1 MFGVC
6 YYPEHWPPAQWEQDA
21 QMMSE
26 LGLTYVRIGEFAW
39 SRLEP
44 NPGEL
49 DFTWLDQAILTLNNA
64 GLKVVICTPTA
75 TPPKW
80 LIDQHPEILP
90 VDPNTGATRGFGS
103 RRHYDFSS
111 VQYLQQSLRITRALA
126 LRYGSHNGIVGWQT
140 DNELC
145 CHDTALSGSNNAR
158 SAFQAWC
165 SDQYSSIEKLNTD
178 WGNVFW
184 SMEYRDFTEI
194 ELPILA
200 VTETSPA
207 HRLAYRRF
215 SSDQVVNY
223 HTLMVAEIRQHAPD
237 QFITHNF
244 IPMNETAVD
253 NFALAAPLDFTSY
266 DNYPLGRT
274 DLMLT
279 GAPADQ
285 LRRYMRTGHPDF
297 ATYYHDQT
305 RGLLNRGFWVMEQ
318 QPGPVNWA
326 NNNPRPAPGMIRF
339 WTIEA
344 FAHGADCVC
353 YFRWRQ
359 APFAQE
365 QMHAGLLRPD
375 NSKTEAWP
383 EAEQAMA
390 DVAQLDI
397 TSQPSQPASVAIIT
411 GVEGLWVSDIEKQGQ
426 AYDFNDVQFS
436 YYSALRELGVNIDF
450 ISVDADFSPYTL
462 IIAPSLPIIDSA
474 FVSKCKASSAQ
485 FIFGPRSGAKTT
497 EFGYPTNL
505 PPGLLQTL
513 IPIRVLSVETLRED
527 CAEALNWNGKHYES
541 CRWREQLDAG
551 NTEVIAKYHND
562 EPAIVRNERFIYLG
576 TLTNRDFLLDFLQ
589 QQCHHNN
596 INTYRF
602 DEDIRVSQRG
612 KLIFAFNY
620 SDQQHL
626 LPLDSDTTLLLGNR
640 IIQPH
645 GITVWQASDKAPLL
659 KK

>member
-6 YYPEHWPPAQWEQDA
+6 YYPEHWPQAQWEQDA

-145 CHDTALSGSNNAR
+145 CHDTALSGSSNAR

-339 WTIEA
+339 WTLEA

-383 EAEQAMA
+383 EAQQAMLE
-390 DVAQLDI
+390 VSKLDI
-397 TSQPSQPASVAIIT
+397 TNQTIQSASVAIIT
-411 GVEGLWVSDIEKQGQ
+411 GVEGLWVSDIEKQGE
-426 AYDFNDVQFS
+426 AYDFNSVQFS
-436 YYSALRELGVNIDF
+436 YYSALRELGVNVDF
-450 ISVDADFSPYTL
+450 ISVHADFSPYAL
-462 IIAPSLPIIDSA
+462 IIAPSLPIIDST
-474 FVSKCKASSAQ
+474 FVEKCESSSAQ
-485 FIFGPRSGAKTT
+485 FIFGPRAGAKTS
-497 EFGYPTNL
+497 EFGFPATL
-505 PPGLLQTL
+505 PPGLLQAL
-513 IPIRVLSVETLRED
+513 VPIRVLSVETLRED
-527 CAEALNWNGKHYES
+527 CTEGLNWNGDHYES
-541 CRWREQLDAG
+541 CRWREQLNAG
-551 NTEVIAKYHND
+551 DTEVIAQYANG
-562 EPAIVRNERFIYLG
+562 EAAIVRSSRFTYLG
-576 TLTNRDFLLDFLQ
+576 TLTNRAFLLDFLQ
-589 QQCHHNN
+589 RQCED
-596 INTYRF
+596 IGITIYRF
-602 DEDIRVSQRG
+602 GEDIRVSQRG
-612 KLIFAFNY
+612 TLIFAFNY
-620 SDQQHL
+620 SEQEQS
-626 LPLDSDTTLLLGNR
+626 LPLSSDVEILLGNK
-640 IIQPH
+640 IIQSH
-645 GITVWQASDKAPLL
+645 GITVWRTSD
-659 KK
+659 

>member
-6 YYPEHWPPAQWEQDA
+6 YYPEHWPQSQWDQDA
-21 QMMSE
+21 TMMAE

-44 NPGEL
+44 NPGEYNF
-49 DFTWLDQAILTLNNA
+49 DWLDAAIASLTHA
-64 GLKVVICTPTA
+64 GLKVVMGTPTA

-80 LIDQHPEILP
+80 LIDQYPKILP
-90 VDPNTGATRGFGS
+90 VDPDTGRTRGFGS

-111 VQYLQQSLRITRALA
+111 ADYLRESLRITEALA
-126 LRYGSHNGIVGWQT
+126 KRYGDHKGVVGWQT

-145 CHDTALSGSNNAR
+145 CHDTALSGSALAR
-158 SAFQAWC
+158 DAFQDWC
-165 SDQYSSIEKLNTD
+165 QQRYTSIDKLNSD

-184 SMEYRDFTEI
+184 SMEYRDFSEI
-194 ELPILA
+194 ELPIGA

-215 SSDQVVNY
+215 SSDQVINY
-223 HTLMVAEIRQHAPD
+223 HNPMVEMIRAHAPD
-237 QFITHNF
+237 KFITHNF

-274 DLMLT
+274 DLLMT
-279 GAPADQ
+279 GAPAEQ
-285 LRRYMRTGHPDF
+285 LRPYMRTGHPDF

-339 WTIEA
+339 WTLEA

-375 NSKTEAWP
+375 NSKTEAWA
-383 EAEQAMA
+383 EVEQAMA
-390 DVAQLDI
+390 EVAALNI
-397 TSQPSQPASVAIIT
+397 GNQPLQPASVAIIT
-411 GVEGLWVSDIEKQGQ
+411 GAEGLWVSDIEKQGQ
-426 AYDFNDVQFS
+426 AYDFNNVQLS

-450 ISVDADFSPYTL
+450 ISVDSDFTVYAL
-462 IIAPSLPIIDSA
+462 IIAPSLPIVDQA
-474 FVSKCKASSAQ
+474 FVDKCKASSAQ
-485 FIFGPRSGAKTT
+485 FIFGPRAGAKTS
-497 EFGYPTNL
+497 EFGYPAIL
-505 PPGLLQTL
+505 PPGLLQQL
-513 IPIRVLSVETLRED
+513 IPIRILSVETLRAD
-527 CAEALNWNGKHYES
+527 CMEGLSWNKQQYQSGS
-541 CRWREQLDAG
+541 WCEQIDAG
-551 NTEVIAKYHND
+551 ESEILARYDNG
-562 EPAIVRNERFIYLG
+562 EPAVVRQDRTTYIG
-576 TLTNRDFLLDFLQ
+576 TLTNREFLLDFFQ
-589 QQCHHNN
+589 QYCQQAN
-596 INTYRF
+596 IQTYRF
-602 DEDIRVSQRG
+602 ATDIRVCQRG
-612 KLIFAFNY
+612 DLMFAFNY
-620 SDQQHL
+620 SDQPQE
-626 LPLDSDTTLLLGNR
+626 LPLDSGASLMLGSTR
-640 IIQPH
+640 IEPH
-645 GITVWQASDKAPLL
+645 GIAVWRLSGS
-659 KK
+659 

>member
-6 YYPEHWPPAQWEQDA
+6 YYPEHWPESQWDEDA
-21 QMMSE
+21 KMMAE

-44 NPGEL
+44 NPGEY
-49 DFTWLDQAILTLNNA
+49 DFAWLDRSLATLASA
-64 GLKVVICTPTA
+64 GLKVVMGTPTA

-80 LIDQHPEILP
+80 LCDLYPEILP
-90 VDPNTGATRGFGS
+90 VDPDTGRIRGFGS

-111 VQYLQQSLRITRALA
+111 PIYLRESLRITEALA
-126 LRYGSHNGIVGWQT
+126 RRYGNNDAVVGWQT

-145 CHDTALSGSNNAR
+145 CHDTALSGSELAGQ
-158 SAFQAWC
+158 AFQVWC
-165 SDQYSSIEKLNTD
+165 RQRYGSIDKLNSD

-194 ELPILA
+194 DLPIGA

-215 SSDQVVNY
+215 SSDQVINY
-223 HTLMVAEIRQHAPD
+223 HNPMVEMIRQHAPGK
-237 QFITHNF
+237 FITHNF

-253 NFALAAPLDFTSY
+253 NFALAAGLDFTSY

-274 DLMLT
+274 DLLLT
-279 GAPADQ
+279 DAPTEE

-339 WTIEA
+339 WTLEA

-375 NSKTEAWP
+375 NSKSEAWP

-390 DVAQLDI
+390 EVAQLDI
-397 TSQPSQPASVAIIT
+397 ENQPLQPASVAIIT
-411 GVEGLWVSDIEKQGQ
+411 GAEGLWVSDIEQQGE
-426 AYDFNDVQFS
+426 AYDFNNVQLS
-436 YYSALRELGVNIDF
+436 YYSALRELGVNVDF
-450 ISVDADFSPYTL
+450 ISVDSDLSDFSAYKL
-462 IIAPSLPIIDSA
+462 IIAPSLPIVDQA
-474 FVSKCKASSAQ
+474 FVDRCRNSSAQ
-485 FIFGPRSGAKTT
+485 FIFGPRAGAKTS
-497 EFGYPTNL
+497 EFAYPSSL
-505 PPGLLQTL
+505 PPGLLQQL
-513 IPIRVLSVETLRED
+513 IPIRVLSVETLRAD
-527 CAEALNWNGKHYES
+527 CHEPLSWNNHIYES
-541 CRWREQLDAG
+541 GIWREQLDAAHSDQV
-551 NTEVIAKYHND
+551 EVIASYENG
-562 EPAIVRNERFIYLG
+562 EAAIVRNERFTYMA
-576 TLTNRDFLLDFLQ
+576 TLTNRAFLLDFFE
-589 QQCHHNN
+589 QQCQQAD
-596 INTYRF
+596 IQTYRF
-602 DEDIRVSQRG
+602 GEDIRISQRG
-612 KLIFAFNY
+612 NLMFAFNY
-620 SDQQHL
+620 SQHQQV
-626 LPLDSDTTLLLGNR
+626 LPLDPDTTFVLGSTT
-640 IIQPH
+640 IEPH
-645 GITVWQASDKAPLL
+645 GVTVWKS
-659 KK
+659 

>member
-1 MFGVC
+1 
-6 YYPEHWPPAQWEQDA
+6 
-21 QMMSE
+21 MMAE

-44 NPGEL
+44 NPGDY
-49 DFTWLDQAILTLNNA
+49 DFGWLDVAVATLTHA
-64 GLKVVICTPTA
+64 GLKVVMGTPTA

-80 LIDQHPEILP
+80 LIDQYPEILP
-90 VDPNTGATRGFGS
+90 VDPDTGRTRGFGS

-111 VQYLQQSLRITRALA
+111 AVYLRESLRITEALA
-126 LRYGSHNGIVGWQT
+126 KRYGNHYGVVGWQT

-145 CHDTALSGSNNAR
+145 CHDTALSGSDLAR
-158 SAFQAWC
+158 EGFQDWC
-165 SDQYSSIEKLNTD
+165 RQRYSTIDILNSE

-184 SMEYRDFTEI
+184 SMEYRDFSEI
-194 ELPILA
+194 ELPIGA

-215 SSDQVVNY
+215 SSDQVINY
-223 HTLMVAEIRQHAPD
+223 HNPMVEMIRQHAPGK
-237 QFITHNF
+237 FITHNF

-274 DLMLT
+274 DLLLT
-279 GAPADQ
+279 GAPKEQ
-285 LRRYMRTGHPDF
+285 LQRYMRTGHPDF

-339 WTIEA
+339 WTLEA

-390 DVAQLDI
+390 EVGALDI
-397 TSQPSQPASVAIIT
+397 GNQPLQSASVAIIT
-411 GVEGLWVSDIEKQGQ
+411 GAEGLWVSDIEKQGQ
-426 AYDFNDVQFS
+426 AYDFNNVQLS
-436 YYSALRELGVNIDF
+436 YYSALRELGINIDF
-450 ISVDADFSPYTL
+450 ISVNSDFTPYSI
-462 IIAPSLPIIDSA
+462 IIAPSLPIVDQA
-474 FVSKCKASSAQ
+474 FVDKSQASTAQ
-485 FIFGPRSGAKTT
+485 FIFGPRAGAKTS
-497 EFGYPTNL
+497 EFGYPISL
-505 PPGLLQTL
+505 PPGLLQQL
-513 IPIRVLSVETLRED
+513 IPIRILSVETLRAD
-527 CAEALNWNGKHYES
+527 CMEGLCWNKQQYQSGSWCEQIEAGESEVLARYDNG
-541 CRWREQLDAG
+541 
-551 NTEVIAKYHND
+551 
-562 EPAIVRNERFIYLG
+562 EPAVVRQDRTTYIG
-576 TLTNRDFLLDFLQ
+576 TLTNREFLLDFFQ
-589 QQCHHNN
+589 QYCQQAS
-596 INTYRF
+596 IPTYRF
-602 DEDIRVSQRG
+602 GTDIRVSQRG
-612 KLIFAFNY
+612 DLMFAFNY
-620 SDQQHL
+620 SDQPQE
-626 LPLDSDTTLLLGNR
+626 LPLDYGARLMLGSTR
-640 IIQPH
+640 IEPH
-645 GITVWQASDKAPLL
+645 GVTVWRGSGS
-659 KK
+659 

>member
-6 YYPEHWPPAQWEQDA
+6 YYPEHWPQSQWDQDA
-21 QMMSE
+21 AMMAE

-44 NPGEL
+44 NPGEYNF
-49 DFTWLDQAILTLNNA
+49 DWLDAAIASLTHA
-64 GLKVVICTPTA
+64 GLKVVMGTPTA

-80 LIDQHPEILP
+80 LIDQYPEILP
-90 VDPNTGATRGFGS
+90 VDPDTGCTRGFGS

-111 VQYLQQSLRITRALA
+111 ADYLRESLRITEALA
-126 LRYGSHNGIVGWQT
+126 KRYGNHEGVFGWQT

-145 CHDTALSGSNNAR
+145 CHDTALSGSALAR
-158 SAFQAWC
+158 DAFQDWC
-165 SDQYSSIEKLNTD
+165 QQHYTSIDKLNND

-184 SMEYRDFTEI
+184 SMEYRDFSEI
-194 ELPILA
+194 ELPIAA

-207 HRLAYRRF
+207 HRLAYRHF
-215 SSDQVVNY
+215 SSDQVINY
-223 HTLMVAEIRQHAPD
+223 HNPMVEMIRAHAPD
-237 QFITHNF
+237 KFITHNF

-274 DLMLT
+274 DLLMT
-279 GAPADQ
+279 GAPEQQ

-339 WTIEA
+339 WTLEA

-390 DVAQLDI
+390 EVAALDI
-397 TSQPSQPASVAIIT
+397 GNQPLQPASVAIIT
-411 GVEGLWVSDIEKQGQ
+411 GAEGLWVSDIEKQGE
-426 AYDFNDVQFS
+426 AYDFNNVQLS

-450 ISVDADFSPYTL
+450 ISVDSDFTAYAL
-462 IIAPSLPIIDSA
+462 IIAPSLPIVDQA
-474 FVSKCKASSAQ
+474 FVDKCKASSAQ
-485 FIFGPRSGAKTT
+485 FIFGPRAGAKTS
-497 EFGYPTNL
+497 EFGYPAIL
-505 PPGLLQTL
+505 PPGLLQQL
-513 IPIRVLSVETLRED
+513 IPIRILSVETLRAD
-527 CAEALNWNGKHYES
+527 CMEGLSWNKQQYQSGS
-541 CRWREQLDAG
+541 WCEQIDAG
-551 NTEVIAKYHND
+551 ESEILVRYDNG
-562 EPAIVRNERFIYLG
+562 EPAVVRQDRTTYIG
-576 TLTNRDFLLDFLQ
+576 TLTNREFLLDFFQ
-589 QQCHHNN
+589 QYCQQAN
-596 INTYRF
+596 IQTYRF
-602 DEDIRVSQRG
+602 GTDIRVCQRG
-612 KLIFAFNY
+612 DLMFAFNY
-620 SDQQHL
+620 SDQPQE
-626 LPLDSDTTLLLGNR
+626 LPLDSDASLMLGSTH
-640 IIQPH
+640 IEPH
-645 GITVWQASDKAPLL
+645 GIAVWRPSGS
-659 KK
+659 

>member
-6 YYPEHWPPAQWEQDA
+6 YYPEHWPQAQWEQDA

-145 CHDTALSGSNNAR
+145 CHDTALSGSSNAR

-305 RGLLNRGFWVMEQ
+305 RGLLNRSFWVMEQ

-326 NNNPRPAPGMIRF
+326 DNNPRPAPGMIRF

-365 QMHAGLLRPD
+365 QMHAGILRPD

-383 EAEQAMA
+383 EAQQAMLE
-390 DVAQLDI
+390 VSKLDI
-397 TSQPSQPASVAIIT
+397 THQTTQSASVAIIT
-411 GVEGLWVSDIEKQGQ
+411 GVEGLWVSDIEKQGE
-426 AYDFNDVQFS
+426 AYDFNSVQFS
-436 YYSALRELGVNIDF
+436 YYSALRELGVTVDF
-450 ISVDADFSPYTL
+450 ISVDADFSPYAL
-462 IIAPSLPIIDSA
+462 IIAPSLPIINSA
-474 FVSKCKASSAQ
+474 FVEKCKNSSAE
-485 FIFGPRSGAKTT
+485 FVFGPRSGAKTS
-497 EFGYPTNL
+497 EFGYPADL

-513 IPIRVLSVETLRED
+513 LPIRVLSVETLRED
-527 CAEALNWNGKHYES
+527 FAEVLTWNGRQYES
-541 CRWREQLDAG
+541 CRWREQLDAA
-551 NTEVIAKYHND
+551 NTEVIATYHND
-562 EPAIVRNERFIYLG
+562 EPAIVRSGQFTYLG
-576 TLTNRDFLLDFLQ
+576 TLTNRAFLLDFLQ
-589 QQCHHNN
+589 QQCEHNGVR
-596 INTYRF
+596 TYRF
-602 DEDIRVSQRG
+602 DKDIRVVQRG
-612 KLIFAFNY
+612 ALMFAFNY
-620 SDQQHL
+620 SEQPQV
-626 LPLDSDTTLLLGNR
+626 LPIAANTQWLLGNATVE
-640 IIQPH
+640 PH
-645 GITVWQASDKAPLL
+645 GIAVWRAIE
-659 KK
+659 

>member
-6 YYPEHWPPAQWEQDA
+6 YYPEHWPQSQWDKDA
-21 QMMSE
+21 TMMAE

-44 NPGEL
+44 NPGEY
-49 DFTWLDQAILTLNNA
+49 DFDWLDAAIESLTNA
-64 GLKVVICTPTA
+64 GLKVVMGTPTA

-80 LIDQHPEILP
+80 LIDRYPEILP
-90 VDPNTGATRGFGS
+90 VDPDTGRTRGFGS

-111 VQYLQQSLRITRALA
+111 AVYLRESLRITEAMA
-126 LRYGSHNGIVGWQT
+126 KRYGNHKGVVGWQT

-145 CHDTALSGSNNAR
+145 CHDTALSGSALAR
-158 SAFQAWC
+158 DAFQDWC
-165 SDQYSSIEKLNTD
+165 QQHYTSIDKLNSD

-184 SMEYRDFTEI
+184 SMEYRDFSEI
-194 ELPILA
+194 ELPIGA

-207 HRLAYRRF
+207 HRLAYRHF
-215 SSDQVVNY
+215 SSDQVINY
-223 HTLMVAEIRQHAPD
+223 HNPMVEMIRQHAPGK
-237 QFITHNF
+237 FITHNF

-274 DLMLT
+274 DLLMT
-279 GAPADQ
+279 GAPAEQ
-285 LRRYMRTGHPDF
+285 LRPYMRTGHPDF

-339 WTIEA
+339 WTLEA

-390 DVAQLDI
+390 EVAALDI
-397 TSQPSQPASVAIIT
+397 VNQPLQPASVAIIT
-411 GVEGLWVSDIEKQGQ
+411 GAEGLWVSDIEKQGQ
-426 AYDFNDVQFS
+426 AYDFNNVQLS

-450 ISVDADFSPYTL
+450 ISVDSDFTAYAL
-462 IIAPSLPIIDSA
+462 IIAPSLPIVDQA
-474 FVSKCKASSAQ
+474 FVDKCKASSAH
-485 FIFGPRSGAKTT
+485 FIFGPRAGAKTS
-497 EFGYPTNL
+497 EFGYPAIL
-505 PPGLLQTL
+505 PPGLLQQL
-513 IPIRVLSVETLRED
+513 IPIRILSVETLRAD
-527 CAEALNWNGKHYES
+527 CMEGLCWNKQQYQSGSWCEQIEAGESEILARYDNGE
-541 CRWREQLDAG
+541 AA
-551 NTEVIAKYHND
+551 V
-562 EPAIVRNERFIYLG
+562 VRQDRTTYIG
-576 TLTNRDFLLDFLQ
+576 TLTNREFLLDFFQ
-589 QQCHHNN
+589 QYCQQAN
-596 INTYRF
+596 IQTYRF
-602 DEDIRVSQRG
+602 GTDIRVCQRG
-612 KLIFAFNY
+612 DLMFAFNY
-620 SDQQHL
+620 SDQPQQ
-626 LPLDSDTTLLLGNR
+626 LPLDSGSSLMLGSSQ
-640 IIQPH
+640 IKPH
-645 GITVWQASDKAPLL
+645 GVTVWRGSGN
-659 KK
+659 

>member
-1 MFGVC
+1 
-6 YYPEHWPPAQWEQDA
+6 
-21 QMMSE
+21 MMAE

-44 NPGEL
+44 NPGEYNF
-49 DFTWLDQAILTLNNA
+49 DWLDAAIASLTHA
-64 GLKVVICTPTA
+64 GLKVVMGTPTA

-80 LIDQHPEILP
+80 LIDQYPEILP
-90 VDPNTGATRGFGS
+90 VDPDTGRTRGFGS

-111 VQYLQQSLRITRALA
+111 ADYLRESLRITEALA
-126 LRYGSHNGIVGWQT
+126 KRYGNHEGVVGWQT

-145 CHDTALSGSNNAR
+145 CHDTALSFSAIAR
-158 SAFQAWC
+158 DAFQHWC
-165 SDQYSSIEKLNTD
+165 QRRYTSIDKLNND

-184 SMEYRDFTEI
+184 SMEYRDFSEI
-194 ELPILA
+194 ELPIAA

-215 SSDQVVNY
+215 SSDQVINY
-223 HTLMVAEIRQHAPD
+223 HNPMVEMIRAHAPD
-237 QFITHNF
+237 KFITHNF

-274 DLMLT
+274 DLLMT
-279 GAPADQ
+279 GAPEQQ

-339 WTIEA
+339 WTLEA

-390 DVAQLDI
+390 EVAALDI
-397 TSQPSQPASVAIIT
+397 GNQPLQPASVAIVT
-411 GVEGLWVSDIEKQGQ
+411 GVEGLWVSDIEKQGE
-426 AYDFNDVQFS
+426 AYDFNNVQLS

-450 ISVDADFSPYTL
+450 ISVDSDFAAYAL
-462 IIAPSLPIIDSA
+462 IIAPSLPIVDQA
-474 FVSKCKASSAQ
+474 FVDKCKASSAQ
-485 FIFGPRSGAKTT
+485 FIFGPRAGAKTS
-497 EFGYPTNL
+497 EFGYPAIL
-505 PPGLLQTL
+505 PPGLLQQL
-513 IPIRVLSVETLRED
+513 IPIRILSVETLRAD
-527 CAEALNWNGKHYES
+527 CMEGLSWNKQQYQSGS
-541 CRWREQLDAG
+541 WCEQIDAG
-551 NTEVIAKYHND
+551 ESEILARYDNG
-562 EPAIVRNERFIYLG
+562 EPAVVRQDRTTYIG
-576 TLTNRDFLLDFLQ
+576 TLTNREFLLDFFQ
-589 QQCHHNN
+589 QYCQQAN
-596 INTYRF
+596 IQTYRF
-602 DEDIRVSQRG
+602 GTDIRVCQRG
-612 KLIFAFNY
+612 DLMFAFNY
-620 SDQQHL
+620 SDKPQQ
-626 LPLDSDTTLLLGNR
+626 LPLDSGASLMLGSSQ
-640 IIQPH
+640 IKPH
-645 GITVWQASDKAPLL
+645 GVTVWRGSGN
-659 KK
+659 

>member
-6 YYPEHWPPAQWEQDA
+6 YYPEHWPQAQWEQDA

-145 CHDTALSGSNNAR
+145 CHDTALSGSSNAR

-279 GAPADQ
+279 GAPAEQ
-285 LRRYMRTGHPDF
+285 LNRYMRTGHPDF

-339 WTIEA
+339 WTLEA

-383 EAEQAMA
+383 EAQQAMLE
-390 DVAQLDI
+390 VSKLDI
-397 TSQPSQPASVAIIT
+397 TNQTTQSASVAIIT
-411 GVEGLWVSDIEKQGQ
+411 GVEGLWVSDIEKQGE
-426 AYDFNDVQFS
+426 AYDFNSVQFS
-436 YYSALRELGVNIDF
+436 YYSALRELGVTVDF
-450 ISVDADFSPYTL
+450 ISVDADFSPYAL

-474 FVSKCKASSAQ
+474 FVEKCKNSSAE
-485 FIFGPRSGAKTT
+485 FVFGPRSGAKTS
-497 EFGYPTNL
+497 EFGYPTDL

-513 IPIRVLSVETLRED
+513 LPIRVLSVETLRED
-527 CAEALNWNGKHYES
+527 FAEVLTWNGRQYES
-541 CRWREQLDAG
+541 CHWREQLDAA
-551 NTEVIAKYHND
+551 NTEVIATYHND
-562 EPAIVRNERFIYLG
+562 EPAIVRSGQFTYLG
-576 TLTNRDFLLDFLQ
+576 TLTNRAFLLDFLQ
-589 QQCHHNN
+589 QQCEHNGVR
-596 INTYRF
+596 TYRF
-602 DEDIRVSQRG
+602 DKDIRVVQRG
-612 KLIFAFNY
+612 ALMFAFNY
-620 SDQQHL
+620 SEQPQV
-626 LPLDSDTTLLLGNR
+626 LPIAANTQWLLGNATVE
-640 IIQPH
+640 PH
-645 GITVWQASDKAPLL
+645 GIAVWRAIE
-659 KK
+659 

>member
-6 YYPEHWPPAQWEQDA
+6 YYPEHWPQSQWDQDA
-21 QMMSE
+21 AMMAE

-44 NPGEL
+44 NPGEYNF
-49 DFTWLDQAILTLNNA
+49 DWLDAAIASLTHA
-64 GLKVVICTPTA
+64 GLKVVMGTPTA

-80 LIDQHPEILP
+80 LIDQYPEILP
-90 VDPNTGATRGFGS
+90 VDPDTGCTRGFGS

-111 VQYLQQSLRITRALA
+111 ADYLRESLRITEALA
-126 LRYGSHNGIVGWQT
+126 KRYGNHEGVVGWQT

-145 CHDTALSGSNNAR
+145 CHDTALSGSALAR
-158 SAFQAWC
+158 DAFQDWC
-165 SDQYSSIEKLNTD
+165 QQHYTSIDKLNND

-184 SMEYRDFTEI
+184 SMEYRDFSEI
-194 ELPILA
+194 ELPIAA

-215 SSDQVVNY
+215 SSDQVINY
-223 HTLMVAEIRQHAPD
+223 HNPMVEMIRAHAPD
-237 QFITHNF
+237 KFITHNF

-274 DLMLT
+274 DLLMT
-279 GAPADQ
+279 GAPEQQ

-326 NNNPRPAPGMIRF
+326 NNNPRPEPGMIRF
-339 WTIEA
+339 WTLEA

-390 DVAQLDI
+390 EVAALGI
-397 TSQPSQPASVAIIT
+397 GNQPLQPASVAIIT
-411 GVEGLWVSDIEKQGQ
+411 GAEGLWVSDIEKQGL
-426 AYDFNDVQFS
+426 AYDFNNVQLS

-450 ISVDADFSPYTL
+450 ISVDSDFTAYAL
-462 IIAPSLPIIDSA
+462 IIAPSLPIVDQA
-474 FVSKCKASSAQ
+474 FVDKCKASSAH
-485 FIFGPRSGAKTT
+485 FIFGPRAGAKTS
-497 EFGYPTNL
+497 EFGYPAIL
-505 PPGLLQTL
+505 PPGLLQQL
-513 IPIRVLSVETLRED
+513 IPIRILSVETLRAD
-527 CAEALNWNGKHYES
+527 CMEGLSWNKQQYQSGS
-541 CRWREQLDAG
+541 WCEQIDAG
-551 NTEVIAKYHND
+551 ESKILARYDNG
-562 EPAIVRNERFIYLG
+562 EPAVVRQDRTTYIG
-576 TLTNRDFLLDFLQ
+576 TLTNREFLLDFFQ
-589 QQCHHNN
+589 QVCQQAN
-596 INTYRF
+596 IQTYRF
-602 DEDIRVSQRG
+602 GEDIRVCQRG
-612 KLIFAFNY
+612 DLMFAFNY
-620 SDQQHL
+620 SDQPQE
-626 LPLDSDTTLLLGNR
+626 LPLDSDASLMLGSTH
-640 IIQPH
+640 IKPH
-645 GITVWQASDKAPLL
+645 GVTVWRASGN
-659 KK
+659 

>member
-21 QMMSE
+21 QMMAE

-49 DFTWLDQAILTLNNA
+49 DFAWLDQAILTLNNA
-64 GLKVVICTPTA
+64 GLKVVMCTPTA

-80 LIDQHPEILP
+80 LIDQHPDILP
-90 VDPNTGATRGFGS
+90 VDPNTGSTRTFGS

-111 VQYLQQSLRITRALA
+111 VQFLQQSLRITRELA
-126 LRYGSHNGIVGWQT
+126 VRYGNHIGVVGWQT
-140 DNELC
+140 DNELG

-158 SAFQAWC
+158 SAFQVWC
-165 SDQYSSIEKLNTD
+165 ANNYSSIEKLNAD

-184 SMEYRDFTEI
+184 SMEYRDFDEI
-194 ELPILA
+194 ELPLLA

-215 SSDQVVNY
+215 SSDQVVKY
-223 HTLMVAEIRQHAPD
+223 HTLMVKEIRQHAPN

-305 RGLLNRGFWVMEQ
+305 RGLLNRSFWVMEQ

-326 NNNPRPAPGMIRF
+326 DNNPRPAPGMIRF

-365 QMHAGLLRPD
+365 QMHAGILRPD

-383 EAEQAMA
+383 EAQQAMLE
-390 DVAQLDI
+390 VSKLDI
-397 TSQPSQPASVAIIT
+397 THQTTQSASVAIIT
-411 GVEGLWVSDIEKQGQ
+411 GVEGLWVSDIEKQGE
-426 AYDFNDVQFS
+426 AYDFNSVQFS
-436 YYSALRELGVNIDF
+436 YYSALRELGVTVDF
-450 ISVDADFSPYTL
+450 ISVDADFSPYAL
-462 IIAPSLPIIDSA
+462 IIAPSLPIINSA
-474 FVSKCKASSAQ
+474 FVEKCKNSSAE
-485 FIFGPRSGAKTT
+485 FVFGPRSGAKTS
-497 EFGYPTNL
+497 EFGYPTDL
-505 PPGLLQTL
+505 PPGLLKTL
-513 IPIRVLSVETLRED
+513 LPIRVLSVETLRED
-527 CAEALNWNGKHYES
+527 FAEVLTWNGRQYES
-541 CRWREQLDAG
+541 CRWREQLDAA
-551 NTEVIAKYHND
+551 NTEVIATYHND
-562 EPAIVRNERFIYLG
+562 EPAIVRSGQFTYLG
-576 TLTNRDFLLDFLQ
+576 TLTNRAFLLDFLQ
-589 QQCHHNN
+589 QQCEHNGVR
-596 INTYRF
+596 TYRF
-602 DEDIRVSQRG
+602 DKDIRVVQRG
-612 KLIFAFNY
+612 ALMFAFNY
-620 SDQQHL
+620 SEQPQV
-626 LPLDSDTTLLLGNR
+626 LPIAANTQWLLGNATVE
-640 IIQPH
+640 PH
-645 GITVWQASDKAPLL
+645 GIAVWRATE
-659 KK
+659 